1 MSHTF
6 NSTPKE
12 VIMSPAMMSFKEY
25 YMSFMGI
32 REPYL
37 ANGWGWFVD
46 IESNAEHIRAINSP
60 YKHRP
65 SKYVLIPKTI
75 KEYPSIRSMKSMS
88 NLHDTSMIFEMDDD
102 SKHRTN
108 NSNYSNI
115 IVHSIGII
123 GLTICY
129 FLTCSCL

>member
-1 MSHTF
+1 
-6 NSTPKE
+6 
-12 VIMSPAMMSFKEY
+12 
-25 YMSFMGI
+25 
-32 REPYL
+32 
-37 ANGWGWFVD
+37 
-46 IESNAEHIRAINSP
+46 
-60 YKHRP
+60 
-65 SKYVLIPKTI
+65 
-75 KEYPSIRSMKSMS
+75 
-88 NLHDTSMIFEMDDD
+88 MDDD